1 MFNLAFM
8 LIICNYLLADNCGET
23 QEKKQQKKRLF
34 GRDTFNDLRVV
45 QFPSVLC

>member
-23 QEKKQQKKRLF
+23 EKKKRLF

-45 QFPSVLC
+45 QLSSVFC